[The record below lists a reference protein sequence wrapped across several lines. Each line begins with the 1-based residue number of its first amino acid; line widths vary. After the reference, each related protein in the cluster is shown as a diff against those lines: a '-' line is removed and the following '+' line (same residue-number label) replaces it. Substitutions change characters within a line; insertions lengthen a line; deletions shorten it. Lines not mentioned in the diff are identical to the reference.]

1 MRSVLALLVLATAVT
16 TSASPLAAPHQHQ
29 QPLLDLEPQLGA
41 EDRPSRALT
50 GKFLHITDLHLDR
63 FYKPGSSTDEDEAC
77 HHGHGGAGP
86 LGSAGSDCDSPESLI
101 NETFDWIERNLKD
114 EIDFVVWTG
123 DSARHDNDERIPRT
137 ENQVEELN
145 NVVVKHFER
154 VFRSEPGQ
162 GPGAILSIPIV
173 PNIGN
178 NDVMPHNIFEKGP
191 NRWTEIL
198 SRLWTH
204 FIPEEQRHTFMQ
216 GGWFY
221 SEVIPN
227 KLSVFSL
234 NTLYFFDSNN
244 AVDGCAQKSEPG
256 YQQMEWLRVQL
267 QILRER
273 GMKAI
278 LMGHVPPARSGDKQ
292 AWDET
297 CWQKYTLWLRKYRD
311 VVVGSLYGHMN
322 IDHFML
328 QDAEDVDIDS
338 LLLDLPSPPFIED
351 SDYENFTIQSKAS
364 YLTSLRDQWSDFP
377 SPPRSVRD
385 EWSKTDG
392 AIDSSN
398 RKKPRGK
405 KKKKRDF
412 FKKVDGPYAERFSIS
427 MVSPSVVPNYY
438 PTLRVLEYN
447 ITGLEHTP
455 TWADVQKLDASQR
468 KSYVWDEREVELQ
481 RSKLRVPAGPGKNA
495 PPGPAYS
502 NQPLTLLNYAQY
514 YANITKLGQS
524 SLSSPSLSDHRI
536 RYELEY
542 RTQDDGVYNLPDL
555 TVRSIFQL
563 ATRIGATT
571 ATGAGIQTDELTTG
585 SDIDINKKKNKIWR
599 TFLERAF
606 VGLLDDDKF
615 DDIV

>member
-1 MRSVLALLVLATAVT
+1 M
-16 TSASPLAAPHQHQ
+16 
-29 QPLLDLEPQLGA
+29 
-41 EDRPSRALT
+41 
-50 GKFLHITDLHLDR
+50 
-63 FYKPGSSTDEDEAC
+63 
-77 HHGHGGAGP
+77 
-86 LGSAGSDCDSPESLI
+86 
-101 NETFDWIERNLKD
+101 KD

-137 ENQVEELN
+137 ENQVEEFN
-145 NVVVKHFER
+145 AVVVNHFER
-154 VFRSEPGQ
+154 VFRSDPSQ
-162 GPGAILSIPIV
+162 DPGAVLSIPIV

-198 SRLWTH
+198 SKLWTH

-216 GGWFY
+216 GGWFH
-221 SEVIPN
+221 SEVIPQ

-292 AWDET
+292 AWDES
-297 CWQKYTLWLRKYRD
+297 CWQKYTLWLRQYRD

-322 IDHFML
+322 VDHFML
-328 QDAEDVDIDS
+328 QDSEDVDIDN
-338 LLLDLPSPPFIED
+338 LLRDLPSPRFVEV
-351 SDYENFTIQSKAS
+351 SDYDNFTVQSKAS
-364 YLTSLRDQWSDFP
+364 YLTSLRDQWGGLP
-377 SPPRSVRD
+377 SPPRSVQD
-385 EWSKTDG
+385 EWSTTDTS
-392 AIDSSN
+392 ATDSAN
-398 RKKPRGK
+398 GK
-405 KKKKRDF
+405 KRGGKKNKKRDF

-438 PTLRVLEYN
+438 PTLRVMEYN
-447 ITGLEHTP
+447 ITSLEHTP
-455 TWADVQKLDASQR
+455 TWADVQKLKSSER
-468 KSYVWDEREVELQ
+468 KSSFWDEREIELQ
-481 RSKLRVPAGPGKNA
+481 KSKLQVPAGPGKNA

-514 YANITKLGQS
+514 YANITKLEQS
-524 SLSSPSLSDHRI
+524 SSPSSPLSNHRI

-542 RTQDDGVYNLPDL
+542 RTQDDGIYDLPDL
-555 TVRSIFQL
+555 TVRSLFQL
-563 ATRIGATT
+563 ATRIGAS
-571 ATGAGIQTDELTTG
+571 ATNGADIQTDRLIND
-585 SDIDINKKKNKIWR
+585 SDIDMKKKKKNKTWR

-606 VGLLDDDKF
+606 VGLLDDKF
-615 DDIV
+615 EDIA

>member
-1 MRSVLALLVLATAVT
+1 
-16 TSASPLAAPHQHQ
+16 
-29 QPLLDLEPQLGA
+29 
-41 EDRPSRALT
+41 
-50 GKFLHITDLHLDR
+50 
-63 FYKPGSSTDEDEAC
+63 
-77 HHGHGGAGP
+77 
-86 LGSAGSDCDSPESLI
+86 
-101 NETFDWIERNLKD
+101 LKD

-137 ENQVEELN
+137 ENQVEEFN
-145 NVVVKHFER
+145 AVVAKHFKR
-154 VFRSEPGQ
+154 VFRSDPNQ
-162 GPGAILSIPIV
+162 DPVSVLSIPIV

-198 SRLWTH
+198 SKLWKH

-216 GGWFY
+216 GGWFE

-267 QILRER
+267 QIIRER

-292 AWDET
+292 AWDES

-311 VVVGSLYGHMN
+311 VVVGSFYGHMN

-328 QDAEDVDIDS
+328 QDSEDVDIDN
-338 LLLDLPSPPFIED
+338 LLLDLPSPRFIED
-351 SDYENFTIQSKAS
+351 SDYENFTVQSKAS
-364 YLTSLRDQWSDFP
+364 YLTSLRDQWGSLP
-377 SPPRSVRD
+377 SPPGSVKD
-385 EWSKTDG
+385 EWSTTETSVTGTAKG
-392 AIDSSN
+392 
-398 RKKPRGK
+398 KKRGGK
-405 KKKKRDF
+405 KKRKREF

-438 PTLRVLEYN
+438 PTLRVMEYN
-447 ITGLEHTP
+447 ITGIENTP
-455 TWADVQKLDASQR
+455 TWADVQNLDTSQR
-468 KSYVWDEREVELQ
+468 KSNFWDEREIELQ
-481 RSKLRVPAGPGKNA
+481 KSKLRVPAGPGKNA

-502 NQPLTLLNYAQY
+502 NQPLALLNYAQY
-514 YANITKLGQS
+514 YANITKLEQSSPPSS
-524 SLSSPSLSDHRI
+524 SLSSHRI

-555 TVRSIFQL
+555 TVRSLFQL
-563 ATRIGATT
+563 ATRIGAG
-571 ATGAGIQTDELTTG
+571 ATNGANIQTDELT
-585 SDIDINKKKNKIWR
+585 SDSGIDSNKKKKNKAWR
-599 TFLERAF
+599 TFLDRAF

-615 DDIV
+615 EDIA